1 MSNTH
6 RGTLFLGLTAVTA
19 GCFNSTPDASAHLQF
34 HRISIPKLPDPDNAA
49 VVAVVVV
56 DPDTAVV
63 VGGLEG
69 EQTLPGWI
77 GFHILQHPQ
86 HSHH

>member
-1 MSNTH
+1 M
-6 RGTLFLGLTAVTA
+6 LLLGGWRKSKHYLVILMLTDPDNAVVVVA
-19 GCFNSTPDASAHLQF
+19 VV
-34 HRISIPKLPDPDNAA
+34 DPDNAA
-49 VVAVVVV
+49 
-56 DPDTAVV
+56 V